1 LRKQIGSLKFTA
13 ESKEVK
19 ALCEE
24 LYGQLKGQ
32 FFFKFGFRKWNENV
46 SQKIWKESINPKI
59 PEIITELTKK
69 KYEACLEQ
77 LKTLFKAQL
86 SHLWDFTR
94 TELLEKFLKGNEK
107 PLLKELMECRHK
119 EVIKKIKE
127 VYPEHTLESLNQI
140 FTNSSYNLDEVVET
154 ETKKALEKHNDLLKE
169 KINGGQKLE
178 NSFIELKFGATK
190 AGINLDGSCLWVPA
204 SIRHDV
210 DADHRRMVYGG
221 VRVSGIGR
229 FINPKTEGILARQTT
244 FAARQLWHNK
254 LVGDAFRDML
264 AHGLQ
269 QHGLVARIE
278 VTKATEL
285 GSRRIDIEV
294 WRNGVCLGGIEV
306 KSGNPPRANQ
316 IQEARDAWLLQH
328 ENYRVNTV
336 YYQYP

>member
-1 LRKQIGSLKFTA
+1 VFAFSLSTID
-13 ESKEVK
+13 SKLLDKVTRSFN
-19 ALCEE
+19 LI
-24 LYGQLKGQ
+24 
-32 FFFKFGFRKWNENV
+32 FFKFGFKKWNENV
-46 SQKIWKESINPKI
+46 SQKIWKESITPKI
-59 PEIITELTKK
+59 PEIIAELTKK

-77 LKTLFKAQL
+77 LETLFKDQL
-86 SHLWDFTR
+86 SHLWGFAKTQ
-94 TELLEKFLKGNEK
+94 LLEKFLKGNDK
-107 PLLKELMECRHK
+107 PLIKELMEYRHK
-119 EVIKKIKE
+119 EVVKEIKK
-127 VYPEHTLESLNQI
+127 VYPEHTLASLNQI
-140 FTNSSYNLDEVVET
+140 FTNPSYNLDEIVET
-154 ETKKALEKHNDLLKE
+154 ETKKALEKHKDFLKE

-178 NSFIELKFGATK
+178 NSFVELKFGATK

-210 DADHRRMVYGG
+210 DTGHRRVVYGG

-229 FINPKTEGILARQTT
+229 FINPRTEAILARQTT

-269 QHGLVARIE
+269 QHGLVTRTE
-278 VTKATEL
+278 VTKDTGL
-285 GSRRIDIEV
+285 GPRRIDIEV

-306 KSGNPPRANQ
+306 KSGNPPNATMA
-316 IQEARDAWLLQH
+316 QEAKNAWLLQH